1 LRVDY
6 SQYVLGLRLNLF
18 VAAGPTLAGLL
29 WFVYTQRRDRASHGS
44 DRAPVAAPG
53 VGRRWWVLRKDR
65 GAQRGY
71 LPVTASSATPVQ
83 TVEVF
88 WRPGCPYCSTLR
100 RALARK
106 GVAAT
111 WRDIWDDED
120 ARGFVRSVNGGCE
133 TVPTVRVGT
142 TVLTNPSGA
151 QVARAAG
158 VAGGRSTAEGLSSGR
173 NRAALRLVSWLPPAA
188 LVALSVVLDAHGD
201 VGLSWAVDP
210 FAVAAWWFTR
220 PLRR

>member
-1 LRVDY
+1 MVGVRLAHVLTGALPEHCRVDTPT
-6 SQYVLGLRLNLF
+6 SGRPCGTGTGS
-18 VAAGPTLAGLL
+18 AASCA
-29 WFVYTQRRDRASHGS
+29 AS
-44 DRAPVAAPG
+44 
-53 VGRRWWVLRKDR
+53 GRQIDH
-65 GAQRGY
+65 
-71 LPVTASSATPVQ
+71 TP
-83 TVEVF
+83 
-88 WRPGCPYCSTLR
+88 
-100 RALARK
+100 
-106 GVAAT
+106 T

-133 TVPTVRVGT
+133 TVPTVCVGT

-158 VAGGRSTAEGLSSGR
+158 VVGGRSAAEGLSSGR
-173 NRAALRLVSWLPPAA
+173 NRAALRLGSWLPAAA
-188 LVALSVVLDAHGD
+188 LVVFSVVLDARGD

>member
-1 LRVDY
+1 M
-6 SQYVLGLRLNLF
+6 
-18 VAAGPTLAGLL
+18 
-29 WFVYTQRRDRASHGS
+29 
-44 DRAPVAAPG
+44 
-53 VGRRWWVLRKDR
+53 
-65 GAQRGY
+65 
-71 LPVTASSATPVQ
+71 
-83 TVEVF
+83 
-88 WRPGCPYCSTLR
+88 LR
-100 RALARK
+100 RGLARR

-158 VAGGRSTAEGLSSGR
+158 LAVRRARGVRPRAGRD
-173 NRAALRLVSWLPPAA
+173 RAALRVVSWLPVAV
-188 LVALSVVLDAHGD
+188 LVVLSVVLDAHGHA
-201 VGLSWAVDP
+201 GLNWAVDP

-220 PLRR
+220 PLRG